1 MADIHNASGQRSVR
15 SDRRGDGLRSMTMEA
30 TSSVRHVVAVVVV
43 MAMTMLSCVWLL
55 SSLSPMG
62 AQPVVASER
71 TGTLT
76 ISATVASTDG
86 GSVHALAGDTYA
98 VAHVADATL
107 GDNGVINGF
116 ATRDAFASLGR
127 DWGTLS
133 SSEYNDAAKELA
145 DYAAAHG
152 LYDVTD
158 HAVTGADGR
167 TVVRG
172 LTPGLY
178 LVSRTGVDDAN
189 AGYVCDAF
197 LVAIPENSG
206 DGSGD
211 GDGAVNYNV
220 VASPKFEQTTTPG
233 PGPSE
238 HPTPNPSP
246 TPTSTTPA
254 VSGGQSNIAKT
265 GAAIMRYVQAAVILG
280 GIALLFLFIRS
291 RRNRANSDS
300 GLR

>member
-30 TSSVRHVVAVVVV
+30 GPFVRRVAAIAVA
-43 MAMTMLSCVWLL
+43 MAMTMMVCVW
-55 SSLSPMG
+55 SLSPLG
-62 AQPVVASER
+62 AQPVAAAER

-86 GSVHALAGDTYA
+86 GSAHVLVGDTYA

-107 GDNGVINGF
+107 GDNGAINGF
-116 ATRDAFASLGR
+116 TTRDAFASLGR

-158 HAVTGADGR
+158 HAVTGTDGR
-167 TVVRG
+167 AVVRG

-238 HPTPNPSP
+238 QPTPKPSP